1 MHKQS
6 GKPVEVFETAKPGSR
21 SIALG
26 LLLYCLFSP
35 LLSAQSPGGAQ
46 PFNSSAPGNVAKS
59 IGQYKILYIPATYL
73 DRYDMPI
80 TQAEAQGAMREVADF
95 YAASSYGQLTILPT
109 VCPGVVLPHSAA
121 WYEQRDAAVGVN
133 GDMDSRRV
141 LHADARAAA
150 RKLGYDSN
158 AFDLTIVRQDSELTN
173 NASTNEGFLWLGSN
187 DASTA
192 AHEIGH
198 TLGLNHANAWSTSG
212 TSVSGPGA
220 DEEYGHVFDRMAL
233 YTVPFPE
240 GQFNVVAKSQLGW
253 LPSSAVRRITSSGT
267 YRIDA
272 MDTGRLE
279 AGRGYA
285 MQIVKDAQRTY
296 WAEVRSLFDSNPWA
310 AKGVVLQWSFPQGGT
325 SNAQLLDTTPG
336 SPFGMADSPL
346 SVGRTFSDRE
356 AGIHLTTLA
365 VNESPRWMEVRV
377 NVGAFPDNHAPTA
390 SMIASSEAVPV
401 GATVTFSVT
410 ASDVDGDE
418 MAYGW
423 QHFGDASAMMVS
435 PNAAVITRSFITAGS
450 YVVSCTVSDMKGGTC
465 TRSKVITVGGGNGRK
480 IIRGRITQAGNGVG
494 EVVVMANGANGV
506 ITDSD
511 GYFAI
516 PNLSAGTYVV
526 TPQRHG
532 MAFREQF
539 TNPVVLG
546 PDYSGADFIATALP
560 QVTLSALTPSTSETV
575 GSVPARFRL
584 GRSGTSVGELTVNV
598 NAMQGSATLTTDFS
612 LAPAFATGTP
622 FNTLTIPNGQPH
634 VDMDVTAVDDATAEG
649 TETAT
654 MELSSGFGYTF
665 TTAAA
670 TVEVND
676 DDTTQQRVSVSFARS
691 YVGEGEGTAELVFRR
706 TGSTEVDRT
715 VTYTVSGTA
724 SSGADFTALSGTA
737 LIPATTATV
746 TVPLT
751 ITNDAAA
758 EIAESVIV
766 TVSSSATVFPDT
778 QAGAAT
784 LWIQDDDAPVMS
796 ITATDASATEGADT
810 GAFVISRS
818 GDASQAVTVYYA
830 VSGDAMQGADYQAL
844 NGSVTLLAGAAQAS
858 IAITAIVDGVGEGPE
873 TLILSL
879 ASAPDRYSLSTSSS
893 ATMMLNDAP
902 TDLPT
907 VGITAMN
914 PMVESSSSGIF
925 TLTAR
930 GGTGTINARFQVSG
944 TATVSTDYS
953 ISGLNTTTLEGTV
966 TLPLVGGTLSTADI
980 VATVLGDAVAEELE
994 TITLT
999 LLPDPS
1005 YQSAATAASASLI
1018 IVDNDKPAVFVD
1030 AQVGTGQ
1037 TVSTTVTE
1045 NSASS
1050 KRFYFSRTGSTASAL
1065 VVNYATTGTAT
1076 NGTDYATLSGSVTIP
1091 AGSMG
1096 ELVAVT
1102 LTNDSVAEGTEII
1115 VITPTPSA
1123 SYASGPAAVMTITDN
1138 DASTQLVSFN
1148 GTSSAPLESA
1158 GTISVPVS
1166 LATPATAATSVAY
1179 AIDTLP
1185 STDRPHWVRI
1195 VRTGTDY
1202 WFYNSADGVTWSD
1215 PLRSTALPNG
1225 IPSTAYLVGL
1235 CVGSDVIGSTCTAV
1249 MDNVSITGL
1258 DVGATVSGSA
1268 NHVDVGTP
1276 SPAGSSSISAGT
1288 YTLSSGGPGLAPYG
1302 TADADALRMV
1312 TYTVSNSANCT
1323 LTARIVSLTGGSTN
1337 AKAGVMIRSSSVANV
1352 RQASVTAVGG
1362 TGTSYNYRT
1371 STGGTSNGVVK
1382 PATIT
1387 LIGANS
1393 IPAAFG
1399 NGLDYTLAPGVLNFA
1414 IGEQTKQIVVA
1425 LSNDSAWEAPESF
1438 AVSLFNPSAA
1448 SLGTVTKH
1456 VVTIN
1461 DDDAPPA
1468 LPAVAF
1474 ASAISAVPESAGT
1487 AEALVSLTAASAGTV
1502 TVSYALTGGSAT
1514 SGVDFT
1520 LSSGTL
1526 NFAVGETVKAIPIA
1540 ITSDAVIE
1548 SNETITLSLSSPT
1561 GATLGGITAHTATIT
1576 DDDTPVVS
1584 IVATDAAAAESGDGA
1599 SFTISRT
1606 GPTTSALNVI
1616 LAFSGSATNGAD
1628 YANVVT
1634 PITIAAGDS
1643 TTVVSIMPMQDVLNE
1658 GTESV
1663 LITVQPDSA
1672 YVLGPASEAQAIIA
1686 DDDRSILTL
1695 AATDATVSE
1704 SGDAGQFTLTRTGST
1719 AGALTV
1725 NLSVS
1730 GTASAGTDYAAL
1742 PGSVVF
1748 ADAQSVA
1755 TLAIQPTNDAVLD
1768 SDEFVLLS
1776 LAAGDYDVGTPSH
1789 AGVTIT
1795 DNDAAPVVQIVNP
1808 TTHGQIIAWG
1818 NGLFVGANVADDGL
1832 PQPVSLVW
1840 SKVSGPGA
1848 VTFDN
1853 ATSASTGA
1861 SFSMTGTYVL
1871 RVTATDGQFVSTDD
1885 LAVTVDD
1892 SSAGDWQLR
1901 TVGSATIPAPTVSDS
1916 AGTITLGGTG
1926 SADGINNDGGLERVV
1941 VDPTLSNWYSR
1952 GAFYSRTF
1960 VGDFEATVLHGSA
1973 TSTATGARSG
1983 LMVRSSTDGY
1993 AAYAHVGRINQ
2004 AAYDSFLWRTT
2015 DSGSRDGL
2023 PANIGTQRWLRLVRQ
2038 GNSIT
2043 AYQAPNV
2050 SGSPGAWVQ
2059 ISMPQTVLLP
2069 QETLVGLFV
2078 DNKRGSG
2085 LNTVTFT
2092 NLSITPLNRAPTIS
2106 ISALPAFP
2114 LSPVSLDG
2122 GVSDDGYPS
2131 PATITSLWTKRSG
2144 PGTAIFNS
2152 PSTFDTIAT
2161 LSQFGSYTL
2170 RLQADD
2176 TGAQTFRD
2184 LSFTAHVNAFQV
2196 WQSQNFPSG
2205 PTDPIAAMLDDPDHD
2220 GVQNLAEY
2228 AFGSDP
2234 HSASVSGVTHD
2245 TATVGPDKFLRLT
2258 VSKNPTALGI
2268 TYSVEATSD
2277 LANPLSWSSAG
2288 LVIEA
2293 DNASTLQVRDVIPM
2307 SAGTPRFMR
2316 VRITLP

>member
-1 MHKQS
+1 M
-6 GKPVEVFETAKPGSR
+6 A
-21 SIALG
+21 G
-26 LLLYCLFSP
+26 LLMAG
-35 LLSAQSPGGAQ
+35 LLMLPAGVTAQSPGGARA
-46 PFNSSAPGNVAKS
+46 FTSAVPGNVAKS
-59 IGQYKILYIPATYL
+59 LGQYKILYIPATYL

-80 TQAEAQGAMREVADF
+80 TQAEAQGAMREVVEF

-133 GDMDSRRV
+133 GDIDSRRV

-173 NASTNEGFLWLGSN
+173 NASTNEGILWLGSN

-198 TLGLNHANAWSTSG
+198 ALGLNHANAWSTSG

-285 MQIVKDAQRTY
+285 MQIVKDAQRSY

-346 SVGRTFSDRE
+346 SIGRTFSDRE

-365 VNESPRWMEVRV
+365 VNESPRWVEVRV
-377 NVGAFPDNHAPTA
+377 NMGAFPGNHAPTA
-390 SMIASSEAVPV
+390 SMVASSEAVPV

-410 ASDVDGDE
+410 ASDADGDE

-423 QHFGDASAMMVS
+423 QHFGDAGAMMVS
-435 PNAAVITRSFITAGS
+435 PNAAVITRSFTTAGS
-450 YVVSCTVSDMKGGTC
+450 FVVSCTVSDMKGGTC
-465 TRSKVITVGGGNGRK
+465 TRFKVITVGGGNGRK
-480 IIRGRITQAGNGVG
+480 VIRGRITQAGNGVG

-506 ITDSD
+506 ISDID

-516 PNLSAGTYVV
+516 PNLPASTYVV

-546 PDYSGADFIATALP
+546 PDYLGANFTATTLP
-560 QVTLSALTPSTSETV
+560 EVTLSALTPATSETV

-584 GRSGTSVGELTVNV
+584 GRSGTPVGELTVNV
-598 NAMQGSATLTTDFS
+598 NAMQGSATLTTDYS
-612 LAPAFATGTP
+612 LAPTLTTGTP

-634 VDMDVTAVDDATAEG
+634 VDVDVTAVDDATAEG

-654 MELSSGFGYTF
+654 MELASGFGYTF

-676 DDTTQQRVSVSFARS
+676 DDTTQQRVLVSFARS
-691 YVGEGEGTAELVFRR
+691 YVGESEGAAELVFRR
-706 TGSTEVDRT
+706 TGSTAADRT

-724 SSGADFTALSGTA
+724 SSGADFSVLSGTA
-737 LIPATTATV
+737 LIPATAATV

-758 EIAESVIV
+758 EMAESVIV

-778 QAGAAT
+778 QAGLAT
-784 LWIQDDDAPVMS
+784 LWIQDDDAPVVS
-796 ITATDASATEGADT
+796 ITSTDASATEGADT
-810 GAFVISRS
+810 GTFVISRS

-830 VSGDAMQGADYQAL
+830 VSGEAMQGADYQAL
-844 NGSVTLLAGAAQAS
+844 SGSVTLLAGAAQAS
-858 IAITAIVDGVGEGPE
+858 IAITAIADGVGEGPE
-873 TLILSL
+873 TLILRL
-879 ASAPDRYSLSTSSS
+879 ASAPDRYSLSASSS

-925 TLTAR
+925 ALAAR

-966 TLPLVGGTLSTADI
+966 TLPLTGGTLSTADI
-980 VATVLGDAVAEELE
+980 VATVLGDAVAEDLE

-1005 YQSAATAASASLI
+1005 YQAAATATSAMLI

-1037 TVSTTVTE
+1037 TVSTTVAE

-1065 VVNYATTGTAT
+1065 VVNYSITGTAM
-1076 NGTDYATLSGSVTIP
+1076 NGTDYTTLSGSVTIP
-1091 AGSMG
+1091 AGSAG
-1096 ELVAVT
+1096 ELVTVT
-1102 LTNDSVAEGTEII
+1102 LTNDSVAEGTETI

-1138 DASTQLVSFN
+1138 DASTQVVSFN

-1166 LATPATAATSVAY
+1166 LATPATAATSVEY

-1185 STDRPHWVRI
+1185 STDRPHWVRV
-1195 VRTGTDY
+1195 VRTGSTVS
-1202 WFYNSADGVTWSD
+1202 FFNSADGVTWSASLRTAG
-1215 PLRSTALPNG
+1215 PLNHN
-1225 IPSTAYLVGL
+1225 IPSASFLVGL
-1235 CVGSDVIGSTCTAV
+1235 CVGSDVTGSSSAAV
-1249 MDNVSITGL
+1249 IDNVNITDL
-1258 DVGATVSGSA
+1258 DVGGSVSGSTTA
-1268 NHVDVGTP
+1268 VDVGTP
-1276 SPAGSSSISAGT
+1276 SPAGNSSFAAGS
-1288 YTLSSGGPGLAPYG
+1288 YTLASGGPGLATFETTNP
-1302 TADADALRMV
+1302 DALHFVYFTV
-1312 TYTVSNSANCT
+1312 TNSTNCT
-1323 LTARIVSLTGGSTN
+1323 VTARVVSLTGGSNN
-1337 AKAGVMIRSSSVANV
+1337 AKAGVMIRQNTTSTS
-1352 RQASVTAVGG
+1352 RQVSLTAVGG
-1362 TGTSYNYRT
+1362 TGTSYNYRFSVGGT
-1371 STGGTSNGVVK
+1371 STGLLK

-1414 IGEQTKQIVVA
+1414 IGEQTKQIVIA
-1425 LSNDSAWEAPESF
+1425 LNNDSAWESPESF
-1438 AVSLFNPSAA
+1438 AIALLNPTSA

-1468 LPAVAF
+1468 LPAVMF
-1474 ASAISAVPESAGT
+1474 ASAISTASESAGT
-1487 AEALVSLTAASAGTV
+1487 SEVLMSLTAASAGTV
-1502 TVSYALTGGSAT
+1502 TVNYALTGGSAT

-1526 NFAVGETVKAIPIA
+1526 SFAVGETVKAVPIA
-1540 ITSDAVIE
+1540 ITSDAAIE
-1548 SNETITLSLSSPT
+1548 SNETITLSLSNPT

-1584 IVATDAAAAESGDGA
+1584 IVATDADAAESGDGA

-1606 GPTTSALNVI
+1606 GPTTSALNVL

-1634 PITIAAGDS
+1634 PITIAAGES
-1643 TTVVSIMPMQDVLNE
+1643 ATVVSIMPMQDVLNE

-1663 LITVQPDSA
+1663 VITVQPDSA
-1672 YVLGPASEAQAIIA
+1672 YVLGPTSEAQATIA

-1704 SGDAGQFTLTRTGST
+1704 AGDAGQFTLTRTGST

-1725 NLSVS
+1725 NFSVS

-1768 SDEFVLLS
+1768 ADEVVLLS

-1808 TTHGQIIAWG
+1808 TTHGQIIASG
-1818 NGLFVGANVADDGL
+1818 NGLIVGANVADDAL

-1848 VTFDN
+1848 VTFDD

-1892 SSAGDWQLR
+1892 GSAGDWQLR

-1926 SADGINNDGGLERVV
+1926 SVDGINNDGGLERVV
-1941 VDPTLSNWYSR
+1941 VDPTLSNWFSR

-1960 VGDFEATVLHGSA
+1960 VGDFEATVLHGAA

-2043 AYQAPNV
+2043 AFQAPNV

-2069 QETLVGLFV
+2069 QEALVGLFV

-2092 NLSITPLNRAPTIS
+2092 NLTITPLNRAPNIS
-2106 ISALPAFP
+2106 IAALPAYP

-2131 PATITSLWTKRSG
+2131 AATLTSLWTKRSG

-2170 RLQADD
+2170 RLHADD

-2268 TYSVEATSD
+2268 TYSIEATSD
-2277 LANPLSWSSAG
+2277 LVNPLSWSSAG
-2288 LVIEA
+2288 LMIEA
-2293 DNASTLQVRDVIPM
+2293 DNASTLQVRDVVPM

>member
-1 MHKQS
+1 M
-6 GKPVEVFETAKPGSR
+6 A
-21 SIALG
+21 G
-26 LLLYCLFSP
+26 LLMVGLF
-35 LLSAQSPGGAQ
+35 LLPSTVMAQSPGGAR
-46 PFNSSAPGNVAKS
+46 PFTSAVPGNVAKS
-59 IGQYKILYIPATYL
+59 IGQYKILYIPATFL

-80 TQAEAQGAMREVADF
+80 TQAEAQGAMREVVEF

-121 WYEQRDAAVGVN
+121 WHEQRDAAVGVN

-173 NASTNEGFLWLGSN
+173 NASTNEGILWLGSN

-285 MQIVKDAQRTY
+285 MQIVKDVQRSY
-296 WAEVRSLFDSNPWA
+296 WAEARSLFDSNPWA

-377 NVGAFPDNHAPTA
+377 NVGAFPGNHAPSA
-390 SMIASSEAVPV
+390 SMTASSEAVPV

-410 ASDVDGDE
+410 ASDADGDE

-423 QHFGDASAMMVS
+423 QHFGDAGAIMVS
-435 PNAAVITRSFITAGS
+435 PNAAVITRSFTTAGS
-450 YVVSCTVSDMKGGTC
+450 FVVSCTVSDMKGGTC

-480 IIRGRITQAGNGVG
+480 IIRGRISQAGNGVG

-506 ITDSD
+506 ISDSD

-516 PNLSAGTYVV
+516 PNLPASTYVV

-546 PDYSGADFIATALP
+546 SDYLGANFTATTLP
-560 QVTLSALTPSTSETV
+560 EVTLSSLTPSTSETV

-598 NAMQGSATLTTDFS
+598 NAMQGSATVTTDYA
-612 LAPAFATGTP
+612 LTPTLTTGTP

-634 VDMDVTAVDDATAEG
+634 VDVDVTAVDDATAEG

-654 MELSSGFGYTF
+654 MELASGFGYTF

-706 TGSTEVDRT
+706 SGSTAADRT
-715 VTYTVSGTA
+715 VTYTVSGSA
-724 SSGADFTALSGTA
+724 SSGADFSVLSGTA
-737 LIPATTATV
+737 LIPATAATV

-751 ITNDAAA
+751 ITHDTAA

-766 TVSSSATVFPDT
+766 TVSSSVTVFPDT

-784 LWIQDDDAPVMS
+784 LWIQDDDAPVVS
-796 ITATDASATEGADT
+796 ITSTDASATEGADT
-810 GAFVISRS
+810 GTFVISRS

-830 VSGDAMQGADYQAL
+830 VSGEAMQGADYQAL
-844 NGSVTLLAGAAQAS
+844 TGSVTLLAGAAQAS
-858 IAITAIVDGVGEGPE
+858 IAITAIADGVGEGPE
-873 TLILSL
+873 TLMLRL

-914 PMVESSSSGIF
+914 PMVESSSSGVF

-966 TLPLVGGTLSTADI
+966 TLPLTGGSLSAADI
-980 VATVLGDAVAEELE
+980 VVSVIGDAVAEELE

-1005 YQSAATAASASLI
+1005 YQAAATAASATLI

-1065 VVNYATTGTAT
+1065 AVNYTITGTAT
-1076 NGTDYATLSGSVTIP
+1076 NGTDYSTLSGSVTIP
-1091 AGSMG
+1091 AGSAG

-1102 LTNDSVAEGTEII
+1102 LTNDSVAEGTETI

-1138 DASTQLVSFN
+1138 DASTQLASFN

-1166 LATPATAATSVAY
+1166 LTTPATAATSVEY

-1195 VRTGTDY
+1195 VRTGTDF

-1215 PLRSTALPNG
+1215 PLRSTALPNS

-1235 CVGSDVIGSTCTAV
+1235 CVGSDVTGSTCTAV

-1258 DVGATVSGSA
+1258 DVGGTRSGSA
-1268 NHVDVGTP
+1268 THADVGTP
-1276 SPAGSSSISAGT
+1276 SPAGSSSISADNV
-1288 YTLSSGGPGLAPYG
+1288 YTLSGGGPGLAPYG

-1323 LTARIVSLTGGSTN
+1323 LTARVVSLTGGSTN
-1337 AKAGVMIRSSSVANV
+1337 AKAGVMIRSSNVANV

-1371 STGGTSNGVVK
+1371 STGGTSNGLVK

-1414 IGEQTKQIVVA
+1414 IGEQTKQILVP
-1425 LSNDSAWEAPESF
+1425 LSNDSAWEVPESF
-1438 AVSLFNPSAA
+1438 AVSLFNPSSA

-1456 VVTIN
+1456 VVTIQ

-1474 ASAISAVPESAGT
+1474 ASAISSVSESAGT
-1487 AEALVSLTAASAGTV
+1487 AEALVSLTAASTGTV
-1502 TVSYALTGGSAT
+1502 TVNYALTGGSAT

-1526 NFAVGETVKAIPIA
+1526 SFAVGETVKAIPIA
-1540 ITSDAVIE
+1540 ITSDAAIE

-1584 IVATDAAAAESGDGA
+1584 IVATDADAAESGDGA

-1616 LAFSGSATNGAD
+1616 IAFSGSATNGAD
-1628 YANVVT
+1628 YAYVVT

-1643 TTVVSIMPMQDVLNE
+1643 ATVVSIMPMQDVLNE

-1663 LITVQPDSA
+1663 VITVQPDSA
-1672 YVLGPASEAQAIIA
+1672 YVLGPTSEAQATIA

-1695 AATDATVSE
+1695 AATDATASE
-1704 SGDAGQFTLTRTGST
+1704 AGDSGQFTLTRTGST

-1730 GTASAGTDYAAL
+1730 GTASAVTDYAAL

-1755 TLAIQPTNDAVLD
+1755 TLDIQPTNDAVLD
-1768 SDEFVLLS
+1768 ADEVVLLS
-1776 LAAGDYDVGTPSH
+1776 LAAGDYAIGTPSH

-1808 TTHGQIIAWG
+1808 TTHGQIIASG
-1818 NGLFVGANVADDGL
+1818 NGLIVGANVADDAL

-1848 VTFDN
+1848 VTFDD

-1892 SSAGDWQLR
+1892 GSAGDWQLR
-1901 TVGSATIPAPTVSDS
+1901 TVGSATIPSPTVSDS
-1916 AGTITLGGTG
+1916 AGTIILGGTG

-1941 VDPTLSNWYSR
+1941 VDPTLSNWFSR

-1960 VGDFEATVLHGSA
+1960 VGDFEATVLHGAA

-2092 NLSITPLNRAPTIS
+2092 NLTIAPLNRAPTIS
-2106 ISALPAFP
+2106 IAALPAYP

-2131 PATITSLWTKRSG
+2131 PATLTSLWTKRSG

-2152 PSTFDTIAT
+2152 PSAFDTIAT

-2170 RLQADD
+2170 RLQAED
-2176 TGAQTFRD
+2176 TGVQTFRD

-2196 WQSQNFPSG
+2196 WQSQNFLGG

-2234 HSASVSGVTHD
+2234 HSASVSGVSHD
-2245 TATVGPDKFLRLT
+2245 TATIGPDKFLRLT

-2268 TYSVEATSD
+2268 TYSVEATSE

-2293 DNASTLQVRDVIPM
+2293 DNASTLQVRDVVPM